1 MATNRN
7 HYERAFEAFL
17 RATRVPYVS
26 VNEARRA
33 FLPPGARLSAL
44 EDGTRTVTLKNFDF
58 VVYGSHKN
66 QLIEVK
72 GRRVGG
78 SHAGSPDRPGRLES
92 WVTLDD
98 VTAMERWET
107 LFGGEFRAAFVF
119 VYHCVRQ
126 PPDALFQQVFEHEG
140 RWYAVRA
147 VEVGA
152 YRAHMVTR
160 SDRWGTVHLPA
171 GVFDR
176 VSGPLRSGEPLASG
190 PSGGP
195 PRVSSTP
202 HLRRSLEHGL
212 RLTRRAATEGT
223 AEPGA
228 RSLPRARPG
237 GSIVR
242 CAR

>member
-17 RATRVPYVS
+17 RATRVPFVS

-33 FLPPGARLSAL
+33 FLPAGARLSAL

-58 VVYGSHKN
+58 VVYGPPRN
-66 QLIEVK
+66 LLIEVK

-78 SHAGSPDRPGRLES
+78 AHAGAPDRPGRLES

-126 PPDALFQQVFEHEG
+126 PPDALFQQVFAHEG

-147 VEVGA
+147 VEVA
-152 YRAHMVTR
+152 DYRAHMVTR
-160 SDRWGTVHLPA
+160 SGRWGTVHLPT
-171 GVFDR
+171 GVFER
-176 VSGPLRSGEPLASG
+176 VSGPLRSGEPLATG

-212 RLTRRAATEGT
+212 RLTRRERAEAAPSPEGT
-223 AEPGA
+223 AFAPG
-228 RSLPRARPG
+228 PPG
-237 GSIVR
+237 R
-242 CAR
+242 